1 MICIIEMLG
10 FKLHAN
16 YCTSSVKLEKKNVM
30 EGRYFCRKGRGI
42 FNPYFLRRESRIYF
56 FFENDELE
64 QKLTFIEWFWYVE
77 ISS

>member
-1 MICIIEMLG
+1 MLG

-16 YCTSSVKLEKKNVM
+16 YCASSVKLEKKNVM
-30 EGRYFCRKGRGI
+30 EGGVTSAERVGG
-42 FNPYFLRRESRIYF
+42 FLIPNFSGGNLGF